1 MGELLKKLNYK
12 DQDPCL
18 VLGRPPSLEAE
29 LGELKAMAKVDEE
42 AGRGP
47 YSFCLIFCPMMK
59 DLLAAAQLV
68 LAKAG
73 PEATVWLAYPKQ
85 GSRAHESDLNRD
97 VCFETLLGL
106 GLRAVRQVSVDEDWS
121 AMRYKRA

>member
-12 DQDPCL
+12 DQAPCL
-18 VLGRPPSLEAE
+18 VLGRPPSLDAE
-29 LGELKAMAKVDEE
+29 LGAMAEVDGE
-42 AGRGP
+42 AVGGP

-59 DLLAAAQLV
+59 DLLAAARLV

-73 PEATVWLAYPKQ
+73 PEAVVWLAYPKQ
-85 GSRAHESDLNRD
+85 GSKASDLNRD